1 VIAIVD
7 QDQVMQFE
15 FMIRSSCR
23 GTFCME
29 LKERG
34 QASGQKGVQWT
45 GIGDSAS
52 IIYISVCSQVK
63 IPTIV

>member
-1 VIAIVD
+1 
-7 QDQVMQFE
+7 
-15 FMIRSSCR
+15 
-23 GTFCME
+23 ME